1 MTSGPRCLSEESD
14 ALADSL
20 EPVFESGSPA
30 EIRRV
35 LKRVARAHGV
45 SVLARET
52 GLTREAIYKALGD
65 HGNPTLDTLSRL
77 LEAMELR
84 LSVRAARAPEK
95 ARASRGPSPASVAID
110 RRSANRCVISCGL
123 EGGPSQDAGAE
134 KG

>member
-1 MTSGPRCLSEESD
+1 MTSRPRCLSEESG
-14 ALADSL
+14 ALADRL

-77 LEAMELR
+77 LDAMELR
-84 LSVRAARAPEK
+84 LSVRAARVSEK
-95 ARASRGPSPASVAID
+95 AHSACGPVPAGATLD
-110 RRSANRCVISCGL
+110 RRSANPCVISSGR
-123 EGGPSQDAGAE
+123 EESPQPDAAAE